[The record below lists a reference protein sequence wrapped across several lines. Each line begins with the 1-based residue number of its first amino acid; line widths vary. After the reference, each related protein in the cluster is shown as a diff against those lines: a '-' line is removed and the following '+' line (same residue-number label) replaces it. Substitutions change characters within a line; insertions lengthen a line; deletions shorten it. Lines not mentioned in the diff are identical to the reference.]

1 MGFISA
7 AFSVDVMRAH
17 LGRARTMMLANGT
30 LAVAFLAIICT
41 PPFPVV
47 VASFFL
53 LGLGFASNLALGN
66 VFTGNLQNSTQ
77 LFGIMHGCYGIG
89 GTLGPL
95 VATAMVTSGGL
106 IWSRFYI
113 LTLAI
118 AAFNIG
124 FTGWSF
130 WHYEKES
137 LPSGDMVSVTRL
149 PSSHEHSTRLPTTD
163 HGAVRMAQPAVRP
176 SGQFSSMAKAVK
188 NKVVLLGALFIF
200 AYQGAEVSIS
210 GWVISFLLTFRNGNP
225 ASIGYVTAGFWGGI
239 TVGRFLLT
247 QPAHKIGEKKFVYSV
262 VVGAAA
268 FQLLVWF
275 VPNIIG
281 DAVAVVSF
289 PHVVI
294 ILREF
299 KKGRKR
305 KRKTLIGGLIRLSS
319 VCYSDPYILVQ
330 QPYSHA
336 RSHDLCRCLDLA
348 YYLLSEVVGA
358 RWHLSQPVSWL
369 KRWAHLCY
377 TLLR

>member
-1 MGFISA
+1 
-7 AFSVDVMRAH
+7 
-17 LGRARTMMLANGT
+17 MLANGM

-66 VFTGNLQNSTQ
+66 VFTGSLQNSTQ

-106 IWSRFYI
+106 TWSRFFI

-118 AAFNIG
+118 AVFNVV

-137 LPSGDMVSVTRL
+137 LPPVDLVSVTRL
-149 PSSHEHSTRLPTTD
+149 PSSQEHNSRLSTTD
-163 HGAVRMAQPAVRP
+163 HDAARMTQQAVRP
-176 SGQFSSMAKAVK
+176 SSQFSSMAKAVK

-225 ASIGYVTAGFWGGI
+225 ASVGYVTAGFWGGI
-239 TVGRFLLT
+239 TLGRFLLT
-247 QPAHKIGEKKFVYSV
+247 QPAHKIGEKIFVYGV

-281 DAVAVVSF
+281 DAVAVVSSSRAG
-289 PHVVI
+289 I
-294 ILREF
+294 IFSEF
-299 KKGRKR
+299 K
-305 KRKTLIGGLIRLSS
+305 
-319 VCYSDPYILVQ
+319 
-330 QPYSHA
+330 
-336 RSHDLCRCLDLA
+336 
-348 YYLLSEVVGA
+348 
-358 RWHLSQPVSWL
+358 
-369 KRWAHLCY
+369 
-377 TLLR
+377 